1 MAKRV
6 HVAGIFVSCMSS
18 FPRAFVRTPNS
29 RAALTIHAKLFT
41 FTCVK
46 RVHVCVHTHA
56 CVKFK
61 VSGTVR
67 TLATKYH
74 LAIDFYCIENN
85 TTTKSRNF
93 TTYRYVPTGYPLKSK
108 FYL

>member
-6 HVAGIFVSCMSS
+6 HIAGIFVSCMSS
-18 FPRAFVRTPNS
+18 VLRAFVRTPNS

-46 RVHVCVHTHA
+46 HVHAHVHTFNV

-61 VSGTVR
+61 VSGTVSLN
-67 TLATKYH
+67 TSNGQLLKY
-74 LAIDFYCIENN
+74 
-85 TTTKSRNF
+85 SR
-93 TTYRYVPTGYPLKSK
+93 K
-108 FYL
+108 